1 MRSPVIFCKKKIFL
15 DERAIIIYNIYGR
28 ICGRR
33 EYMAVLD
40 DFEPLEYYTKHLK
53 QEFRQSVTDYFDGLV
68 KRSGVDE
75 KLNAATVQKYNAAY
89 AVAEKERGKL
99 GAAKAVRGLTIA
111 LIVMALIAALVM
123 IICYACGV
131 TSAIGVLI
139 GGIACFVV
147 GIALIA
153 VLCTAVK
160 NYVGRRQKN
169 YDAAAEKADRIKNEA
184 FDQLRPLH
192 ALFSWDAT
200 RELIQHAMPF
210 MTFDK
215 RLERE
220 RLEMLQNKYGYD
232 AGSDD
237 ADVST
242 VFLLSGMAEGNPF
255 VFQRKLRHAIISAT
269 YTGTL
274 TIHWTTT
281 HRDSEGHTV
290 TEHHSQTLVA
300 TIQKPAPQYTYETRL
315 YYGNEAAPDLSFS
328 RQPKNVHEY
337 SEEELEKMVKKGEKQ
352 LAKKARKA
360 TQSGGSFTELGN
372 SEFDVLFGATD
383 RDNEVQFRLMFT
395 PLAQTNMLDL
405 MKSDEGY
412 GDDFAFYKNKML
424 NCICSRH
431 AQEWNTDTN
440 PARYVTY
447 DLAASKKEFI
457 EFNCAYLKS
466 VYFDFAPLLSVPIY
480 RTTKPQEYIYKDVY
494 AMRDDVANYTRC
506 EAETVANAIGEARF
520 APEGSSTRCI
530 LKTKFL
536 RANGRTDNYKITA
549 LSYHAEP
556 RVEYVSMMGGDG
568 LMHAVPVPW
577 TEYIPVTRTDE
588 IAVRETTDGRN
599 DFERRLSL
607 NSFASFVR
615 SLSPDGATGYSDWL
629 VGVPTGGSPFAYV
642 DDEQF
647 ANALSV
653 NTAAAATGVLAGIAA
668 IEAAADL
675 ADEEDAKR
683 AAAAGEE
690 KADGGDAGGSDG
702 DKK

>member
-15 DERAIIIYNIYGR
+15 DERTIIIYNIYGR

-53 QEFRQSVTDYFDGLV
+53 QEFRQSAADYFDGLV

-75 KLNAATVQKYNAAY
+75 KLNARTVQKYNAAY

-360 TQSGGSFTELGN
+360 TQSGGNFTELGN

-405 MKSDEGY
+405 MKSDDGY
-412 GDDFAFYKNKML
+412 GDDFAFYKHKML

-431 AQEWNTDTN
+431 AQAWDTN
-440 PARYVTY
+440 TNPSRYISH
-447 DLAASKKEFI
+447 DLAASRQEFI
-457 EFNCAYLKS
+457 NFNCAYLKS
-466 VYFDFAPLLSVPIY
+466 VYFDFAPLFSVPIY
-480 RTTKPQEYIYKDVY
+480 RTTKPHEYIYKDIY

-520 APEGSSTRCI
+520 APAGSSTRCI
-530 LKTKFL
+530 LKTQFL
-536 RANGRTDNYKITA
+536 RANGRTDNYRITS
-549 LSYHAEP
+549 LSYHTEP
-556 RVEYVSMMGGDG
+556 RVEYVSMIGGDG
-568 LMHAVPVPW
+568 LMHAVPVHW
-577 TEYIPVTRTDE
+577 TEYIPVSRTDE
-588 IAVRETTDGRN
+588 MAVRETTDGRN

-607 NSFASFVR
+607 NSFATFVR

-629 VGVPTGGSPFAYV
+629 VGVPTGGSPFADV

-675 ADEEDAKR
+675 ADDEDAKR
-683 AAAAGEE
+683 AAAEKE

>member
-1 MRSPVIFCKKKIFL
+1 MRSPVIFCEKKIFL
-15 DERAIIIYNIYGR
+15 DERTIIIYNGYGR
-28 ICGRR
+28 MRGGRGN
-33 EYMAVLD
+33 MAVLD

-75 KLNAATVQKYNAAY
+75 KLNARTVQKYNAAY

-192 ALFSWDAT
+192 ALFSWDVTRQLMQKALPFAT
-200 RELIQHAMPF
+200 FER
-210 MTFDK
+210 

-220 RLEMLQNKYGYD
+220 RLEMLEKKYGYN

-237 ADVST
+237 DDTST

-255 VFQRKLRHAIISAT
+255 VFQRKLRHALVSTT

-281 HRDSEGHTV
+281 HRDSDGHIV
-290 TEHHSQTLVA
+290 TDHHSQTLVA
-300 TIQKPAPQYTYETRL
+300 TIERPAPQYTYETRL

-337 SEEELEKMVKKGEKQ
+337 SEEELEKMVKKGEKK

-480 RTTKPQEYIYKDVY
+480 RTTKPHEYIYKDIY

-520 APEGSSTRCI
+520 APAGSSTRCI
-530 LKTKFL
+530 LKTQFL
-536 RANGRTDNYKITA
+536 RANGRTDNYRITS
-549 LSYHAEP
+549 LSYHTEP
-556 RVEYVSMMGGDG
+556 RVEYVSMIGGDG
-568 LMHAVPVPW
+568 LMHAVPVHW
-577 TEYIPVTRTDE
+577 TEYIPVSRTDE
-588 IAVRETTDGRN
+588 MAVRETTDGRN

-607 NSFASFVR
+607 NSFATFVR

-629 VGVPTGGSPFAYV
+629 VGVPTGGSPFADV

-675 ADEEDAKR
+675 ADDEDAKR
-683 AAAAGEE
+683 AAAEKE

>member
-1 MRSPVIFCKKKIFL
+1 MRSPVIFCEKKIFL
-15 DERAIIIYNIYGR
+15 DERTIIIYNGYGR
-28 ICGRR
+28 MRGGRGN
-33 EYMAVLD
+33 MAVLD

-53 QEFRQSVTDYFDGLV
+53 QEFRQSAADYFDGLV

-89 AVAEKERGKL
+89 AKQQKAQQKL
-99 GAAKAVRGLTIA
+99 NAANAVRGLVIA
-111 LIVMALIAALVM
+111 VAVIAFIAAAIM
-123 IICYACGV
+123 IICYAAGV
-131 TSAIGVLI
+131 SESLGVLL
-139 GGIACFVV
+139 GGIGCAVL
-147 GIALIA
+147 GIAMLI
-153 VLCTAVK
+153 VLFTAVK
-160 NYVGRRQKN
+160 NFVSIRQNAFDKAE
-169 YDAAAEKADRIKNEA
+169 AAANKVKNEA

-192 ALFSWDAT
+192 ALFSWDVT
-200 RELIQHAMPF
+200 RQLMQNAMPF
-210 MTFDK
+210 ITFDK

-220 RLEMLQNKYGYD
+220 RLEMLIKKYGYNE
-232 AGSDD
+232 GSDD
-237 ADVST
+237 DDTST

-255 VFQRKLRHAIISAT
+255 VFQRKLRHALVSTT

-281 HRDSEGHTV
+281 HRDSDGHIV
-290 TEHHSQTLVA
+290 TDHHSQTLVA
-300 TIQKPAPQYTYETRL
+300 TIERPAPQYTYETRL

-360 TQSGGSFTELGN
+360 TQSGGNFTELGN

-506 EAETVANAIGEARF
+506 EAETVANAIGESRF

-568 LMHAVPVPW
+568 LVHAVPVPW

-607 NSFASFVR
+607 NSFATFVR

-675 ADEEDAKR
+675 ADEEDARR
-683 AAAAGEE
+683 AGAEKTE
-690 KADGGDAGGSDG
+690 KADGGDADGSDG

>member
-89 AVAEKERGKL
+89 AKQQKAQQKL
-99 GAAKAVRGLTIA
+99 NAAKAVRGLTIA

-466 VYFDFAPLLSVPIY
+466 VYFDFAPLFSVPIY
-480 RTTKPQEYIYKDVY
+480 RTTKPHEYIYKDIY

-520 APEGSSTRCI
+520 APAGSSTRCI
-530 LKTKFL
+530 LKTQFL
-536 RANGRTDNYKITA
+536 RANGRTDNYRITS
-549 LSYHAEP
+549 LSYHTEP
-556 RVEYVSMMGGDG
+556 RVEYVSMIGGDG
-568 LMHAVPVPW
+568 LMHAVPVHW
-577 TEYIPVTRTDE
+577 TEYIPVSRTDE
-588 IAVRETTDGRN
+588 MAVRETTDGRN

-629 VGVPTGGSPFAYV
+629 VGVPTGGSPFADV

-675 ADEEDAKR
+675 ADDEDAKR
-683 AAAAGEE
+683 AAAEKE

>member
-1 MRSPVIFCKKKIFL
+1 
-15 DERAIIIYNIYGR
+15 
-28 ICGRR
+28 
-33 EYMAVLD
+33 MAVLD

-53 QEFRQSVTDYFDGLV
+53 QEFRQSAADYFDGLV

-75 KLNAATVQKYNAAY
+75 KLNARTVQKYNAAY

-360 TQSGGSFTELGN
+360 TQSGGNFTELGN

-506 EAETVANAIGEARF
+506 EAETVANAIGESRF

-568 LMHAVPVPW
+568 LVHAVPVPW

-607 NSFASFVR
+607 NSFATFVR

-629 VGVPTGGSPFAYV
+629 VGVPTGGSPFADV

-675 ADEEDAKR
+675 ADDEDAKR
-683 AAAAGEE
+683 AAAEKE

>member
-15 DERAIIIYNIYGR
+15 DERTIIIYNGYGR
-28 ICGRR
+28 MRGGRGN
-33 EYMAVLD
+33 MAVLD
-40 DFEPLEYYTKHLK
+40 DFEPLEYYTKHLN
-53 QEFRQSVTDYFDGLV
+53 QEFRQSAADYFDGLV

-89 AVAEKERGKL
+89 AKQQKAQQKL
-99 GAAKAVRGLTIA
+99 NAANAVRGLTIA

-139 GGIACFVV
+139 GGIACA
-147 GIALIA
+147 ALGVAMLI
-153 VLCTAVK
+153 VLFTAVK
-160 NYVGRRQKN
+160 NFVAIRKKAFDRAE
-169 YDAAAEKADRIKNEA
+169 AAANKVKNEA

-360 TQSGGSFTELGN
+360 TQSGGNFTELGN

-405 MKSDEGY
+405 MKSDDGY
-412 GDDFAFYKNKML
+412 GDDFAFYKHKML

-431 AQEWNTDTN
+431 AQAWDTN
-440 PARYVTY
+440 TNPSRYISH
-447 DLAASKKEFI
+447 DLAASRQEFI
-457 EFNCAYLKS
+457 NFNCAYLKS
-466 VYFDFAPLLSVPIY
+466 VYFDFAPLFSVPIY
-480 RTTKPQEYIYKDVY
+480 RTTKPHEDIYKDIY

-520 APEGSSTRCI
+520 APAGSSTRCI
-530 LKTKFL
+530 LKTQFL
-536 RANGRTDNYKITA
+536 RANGRTDNYRITS
-549 LSYHAEP
+549 LSYHTEP
-556 RVEYVSMMGGDG
+556 RVEYVSMIGGDG
-568 LMHAVPVPW
+568 LMHAVPVHW
-577 TEYIPVTRTDE
+577 TEYIPVSRTDE
-588 IAVRETTDGRN
+588 MAVRETTDGRN

-607 NSFASFVR
+607 NSFANFVR

-629 VGVPTGGSPFAYV
+629 VGVPTGGSPFADV

-675 ADEEDAKR
+675 ADDEDAKR
-683 AAAAGEE
+683 AAAEKE
-690 KADGGDAGGSDG
+690 KADGGGAGGSDG

>member
-1 MRSPVIFCKKKIFL
+1 
-15 DERAIIIYNIYGR
+15 
-28 ICGRR
+28 
-33 EYMAVLD
+33 MAVLD

-53 QEFRQSVTDYFDGLV
+53 QEFRQSAADYFDGLV

-89 AVAEKERGKL
+89 AKQQKAQQKL
-99 GAAKAVRGLTIA
+99 NAANAVRGLTIA

-139 GGIACFVV
+139 GGIACA
-147 GIALIA
+147 ALGVAMLI
-153 VLCTAVK
+153 VLFTAVK
-160 NYVGRRQKN
+160 NFVAIRKKAFDRAE
-169 YDAAAEKADRIKNEA
+169 AAANKVKNEA

-360 TQSGGSFTELGN
+360 TQSGGNFTELGN

-405 MKSDEGY
+405 MKSDDGY
-412 GDDFAFYKNKML
+412 GDDFAFYKHKML

-431 AQEWNTDTN
+431 AQAWDTN
-440 PARYVTY
+440 TNPSRYISH
-447 DLAASKKEFI
+447 DLAASRQEFI
-457 EFNCAYLKS
+457 NFNCAYLKS
-466 VYFDFAPLLSVPIY
+466 VYFDFAPLFSVPIY
-480 RTTKPQEYIYKDVY
+480 RTTKPHEYIYKDIY

-520 APEGSSTRCI
+520 APAGSSTRCI
-530 LKTKFL
+530 LKTQFL
-536 RANGRTDNYKITA
+536 RANGRTDNYRITS
-549 LSYHAEP
+549 LSYHTEP
-556 RVEYVSMMGGDG
+556 RVEYVSMIGGDG
-568 LMHAVPVPW
+568 LMHAVPVHW
-577 TEYIPVTRTDE
+577 TEYIPVSRTDE
-588 IAVRETTDGRN
+588 MAVRETTDGRN

-629 VGVPTGGSPFAYV
+629 VGVPTGGSPFADV

-675 ADEEDAKR
+675 ADDEDAKR
-683 AAAAGEE
+683 AAAEKE
-690 KADGGDAGGSDG
+690 KADGGDADGSDG

>member
-53 QEFRQSVTDYFDGLV
+53 QEFRQSVTDYFDVLV

-75 KLNAATVQKYNAAY
+75 KLNARTVQKYNAAY

-111 LIVMALIAALVM
+111 LIVIALIAALVM

-360 TQSGGSFTELGN
+360 TQSGGNFTELGN

-520 APEGSSTRCI
+520 APAGSSTRCI
-530 LKTKFL
+530 LKTQFL
-536 RANGRTDNYKITA
+536 RANGRTDNYRITS
-549 LSYHAEP
+549 LSYHTEP
-556 RVEYVSMMGGDG
+556 RVEYVSMIGGDG
-568 LMHAVPVPW
+568 LMHAVPVHW
-577 TEYIPVTRTDE
+577 TEYIPVSRTDE
-588 IAVRETTDGRN
+588 MAVRETTDGRN

-629 VGVPTGGSPFAYV
+629 VGVPTGGSPFADV

-675 ADEEDAKR
+675 ADDEDAKR
-683 AAAAGEE
+683 AAAEKE
-690 KADGGDAGGSDG
+690 KADGGDAGGSG
-702 DKK
+702 EDKK